1 MTPIRRLLAIL
12 AVAAC
17 SIQLASAQS
26 PQPAQSQPPQPMQ
39 DAQSPASQQLTRKVV
54 HVVAER
60 FAFAPS
66 EIVVEEG
73 TLLEIQLRSDDT
85 NHGFRIKGTTTNV
98 VIPKR
103 GRGALTVTFDAT
115 TPGRYT
121 FECSKMCGAGHSMMK
136 GAIVVKPRQ
145 TPAGTPAG
153 GGR

>member
-1 MTPIRRLLAIL
+1 MTSLRTLLIVVTL
-12 AVAAC
+12 AA
-17 SIQLASAQS
+17 SFMQPGSAQ
-26 PQPAQSQPPQPMQ
+26 QQTSQTPP
-39 DAQSPASQQLTRKVV
+39 RKTV

-60 FAFAPS
+60 FAFSPS
-66 EIVVEEG
+66 EIAVEEG

-85 NHGFRIKGTTTNV
+85 NHGFRIKGTNTNI

-103 GRGALTVTFDAT
+103 GRGNMTVTFDAT

-136 GAIVVKPRQ
+136 GAIVVKPRE
-145 TPAGTPAG
+145 TPAAPAPPAS

>member
-1 MTPIRRLLAIL
+1 MTSLRRLLITL
-12 AVAAC
+12 AVASSAAP
-17 SIQLASAQS
+17 LASAQT
-26 PQPAQSQPPQPMQ
+26 PQP
-39 DAQSPASQQLTRKVV
+39 SPSSPRKVV

-73 TLLEIQLRSDDT
+73 TVVEIQLRSDDT
-85 NHGFRIKGTTTNV
+85 NHGFRIKGTSTNV

-103 GRGALTVTFDAT
+103 GRGTMTVTFEAT
-115 TPGRYT
+115 TAGRYT

-136 GAIVVKPRQ
+136 GAIVVKPRE
-145 TPAGTPAG
+145 TPTAPPAAPPAG

>member
-1 MTPIRRLLAIL
+1 MTSRRRFLT
-12 AVAAC
+12 VAAATVC
-17 SIQLASAQS
+17 SMQLASAQA
-26 PQPAQSQPPQPMQ
+26 PQQAPQEAPP
-39 DAQSPASQQLTRKVV
+39 RKVV

-85 NHGFRIKGTTTNV
+85 NHGFRIKGTKTNI

-103 GRGALTVTFDAT
+103 GRGNMTVTFDAT

-121 FECSKMCGAGHSMMK
+121 FECSKMCGAGHSTMR
-136 GAIVVKPRQ
+136 GAIVVKPREKPIA
-145 TPAGTPAG
+145 PAAAPAS